1 METRDIIIAEG
12 SKQFLKYGIK
22 GVTMD
27 DIAKSL
33 SMSKRTIY
41 ENFRDKNELLR
52 SCMDRILSEQYEDS
66 EKIIYNTGNVIE
78 TIFEVIQYGIR
89 ALRTINPLFELDLKK
104 FHFQLWMEV
113 KQKSDEVRFNQIY
126 RLLRKGINENLF
138 RKNINVEVVSKI
150 FLGQLSILS
159 DDQTF
164 PKDKFEMEVVFENMV
179 INFARG
185 IATAKGIE
193 LIDSF
198 SE

>member
-1 METRDIIIAEG
+1 
-12 SKQFLKYGIK
+12 
-22 GVTMD
+22 MD
-27 DIAKSL
+27 DIAQNL

-52 SCMDRILSEQYEDS
+52 SCIDRILAEQYEDS

-113 KQKSDEVRFNQIY
+113 KQKSNEVRFNQLY

-185 IATAKGIE
+185 IATAKGLE
-193 LIDSF
+193 LIDGF